1 MSKAKAVKSP
11 AVKTIGVVGLG
22 LIGASF
28 AKAYK
33 EAGWKVLAFDKD
45 PSVTL
50 MGKLGGFVDDE
61 LKDCDSK
68 ACNLSKCDL
77 VLICVYPQATIDY
90 VSKNA
95 GAFRKGGLVMDS
107 GGIKRV
113 VCEACFKIAAKND
126 FVFVGAH
133 PMAGT
138 KYSGLK
144 HSRASMF
151 KGAPLV
157 IVPPVFDDM
166 KLIDRIKEAM
176 EPAQFG
182 SFCLS
187 HADKH
192 DQMIAFTSQLAHVVS
207 NAYVKSPTASL
218 HHGFS
223 AGSYKDLTRV
233 AWLNSTMWAE
243 LFMENKDNLVGEI
256 DNIMSELAKY
266 KEAMLADD
274 KDSLE
279 ALLAQGSARKAEL
292 DG

>member
-1 MSKAKAVKSP
+1 MSAGK
-11 AVKTIGVVGLG
+11 VKTVGVVGLG

-28 AKAYK
+28 ARAYK
-33 EAGWKVLAFDKD
+33 EAGCKVLGFDQD
-45 PSVTL
+45 SSVIL

-61 LKDCDSK
+61 LVPEKL
-68 ACNLSKCDL
+68 AACDL
-77 VLICVYPQATIDY
+77 VLICIYPQGTIDY
-90 VSKNA
+90 VKKNA
-95 GAFRKGGLVMDS
+95 GMFKKGGLVMDT

-113 VCEACFKIAAKND
+113 VCDACFKIAAKND

-144 HSRASMF
+144 HSKANMF

-166 KLIDRIKEAM
+166 KLIDRVKAAV
-176 EPAQFG
+176 EPAGFG

-192 DQMIAFTSQLAHVVS
+192 DEMIAFTSQLAHVVS
-207 NAYVKSPTASL
+207 NAYVKSPTADG
-218 HHGFS
+218 HQGFS

-233 AWLNSTMWAE
+233 AWLNAGMWAE
-243 LFMENKDNLVGEI
+243 LFMENKDNLIREI
-256 DNIMSELAKY
+256 DSLIGELKKY
-266 KEAMLADD
+266 KDAMQADNQE
-274 KDSLE
+274 KLQQLLE
-279 ALLAQGSARKAEL
+279 EGSKRKAEL

>member
-1 MSKAKAVKSP
+1 MSAGK
-11 AVKTIGVVGLG
+11 VKTVGVVGLG

-28 AKAYK
+28 ARAYK
-33 EAGWKVLAFDKD
+33 EAGYKVLAYDAD
-45 PSVTL
+45 SSVTL

-61 LKDCDSK
+61 LKPELL
-68 ACNLSKCDL
+68 AKCDL
-77 VLICVYPQATIDY
+77 VLICIYPQGTIDY
-90 VSKNA
+90 VRENA
-95 GAFRKGGLVMDS
+95 GNFKKGGLVMDT
-107 GGIKRV
+107 GGIKRL
-113 VCEACFKIAAKND
+113 VCDACFKIAAKND

-144 HSRASMF
+144 HSKASMF

-166 KLIDRIKEAM
+166 KLIDRVKAAV
-176 EPAQFG
+176 EPAGFG

-192 DQMIAFTSQLAHVVS
+192 DEMIAFTSQMAHVVS
-207 NAYVKSPTASL
+207 NAYVKSPTASE

-233 AWLNSTMWAE
+233 AWLNAGMWAE
-243 LFMENKDNLVGEI
+243 LFMENKDNLIREI
-256 DNIMSELAKY
+256 DSLIGELGKY
-266 KEAMLADD
+266 KAAMEAGDQEKLQQ
-274 KDSLE
+274 
-279 ALLAQGSARKAEL
+279 LLQEGSDRKAEL

>member
-1 MSKAKAVKSP
+1 MTVG
-11 AVKTIGVVGLG
+11 IVGLG

-33 EAGWKVLAFDKD
+33 EAGWTVLIHDIDNSA
-45 PSVTL
+45 VL
-50 MGKLGGFVDDE
+50 MGKIAGFVDDTLTGE
-61 LKDCDSK
+61 KLKD
-68 ACNLSKCDL
+68 CDL

-90 VSKNA
+90 VKENA
-95 GAFRKGGLVMDS
+95 NNFRKGALVMDS

-113 VCEACFKIAAKND
+113 VCDECFKIAKKHG

-133 PMAGT
+133 PMAGN

-144 HSRASMF
+144 HSRASLF

-157 IVPPVFDDM
+157 IVPETFDDM
-166 KLIDRIKEAM
+166 KLLDRVKEAVA
-176 EPAQFG
+176 PAEFG

-192 DQMIAFTSQLAHVVS
+192 DEMIAFTSQLAHVVS
-207 NAYVKSPTASL
+207 NAYVKSPTAAE

-233 AWLNSTMWAE
+233 AWLNATMWSE
-243 LFMENKDNLVGEI
+243 LFMENKDNLVKEI
-256 DNIMSELAKY
+256 DSLITELSKY
-266 KEAMLADD
+266 KAAMINNN
-274 KDSLE
+274 KDELKQLLE
-279 ALLAQGSARKAEL
+279 DGSQRKAEL

>member
-1 MSKAKAVKSP
+1 MSASK
-11 AVKTIGVVGLG
+11 VKTVGIVGLG

-28 AKAYK
+28 ARAYK
-33 EAGWKVLAFDKD
+33 EAGCKVLAYDKD
-45 PSVTL
+45 SSVIL

-61 LKDCDSK
+61 LKPEKLAS
-68 ACNLSKCDL
+68 CDL
-77 VLICVYPQATIDY
+77 VLICIYPQGTIDY
-90 VSKNA
+90 VKKNA
-95 GAFRKGGLVMDS
+95 GLFKKGGLVMDT

-113 VCEACFKIAAKND
+113 VCDACFKIAAKNG
-126 FVFVGAH
+126 FVFVGTH

-144 HSRASMF
+144 HSKATMF

-166 KLIDRIKEAM
+166 KLIDRVKAAV
-176 EPAQFG
+176 EPAGFG

-192 DQMIAFTSQLAHVVS
+192 DEMIAFTSQMAHVVS
-207 NAYVKSPTASL
+207 NAYVKSPTADG

-233 AWLNSTMWAE
+233 AWLNAGMWAE
-243 LFMENKDNLVGEI
+243 LFMENKDNLIREI
-256 DNIMSELAKY
+256 DSMICELSKY
-266 KEAMLADD
+266 KAAMEKGDQEKLQT
-274 KDSLE
+274 
-279 ALLAQGSARKAEL
+279 LLQEGSDRKAEL

>member
-1 MSKAKAVKSP
+1 MTVG
-11 AVKTIGVVGLG
+11 IVGLG

-33 EAGWKVLAFDKD
+33 EAGWTVLIHDIDNSA
-45 PSVTL
+45 VL
-50 MGKLGGFVDDE
+50 MGKIAGFVDDTLTSE
-61 LKDCDSK
+61 KLKD
-68 ACNLSKCDL
+68 CDL

-90 VSKNA
+90 VKENAKN
-95 GAFRKGGLVMDS
+95 FRKGGLVMDS

-113 VCEACFKIAAKND
+113 VCDECFKIAKKNG

-133 PMAGT
+133 PMAGN

-144 HSRASMF
+144 HSRASLF

-157 IVPPVFDDM
+157 IVPETFDDM
-166 KLIDRIKEAM
+166 KILDRVKEAM
-176 EPAQFG
+176 APAEFG

-192 DQMIAFTSQLAHVVS
+192 DEMIAFTSQLAHVVS
-207 NAYVKSPTASL
+207 NAYVKSPTATE

-233 AWLNSTMWAE
+233 AWLNATMWSE
-243 LFMENKDNLVGEI
+243 LFMENKDNLVKEI
-256 DNIMSELAKY
+256 DSLITELSKY
-266 KEAMLADD
+266 KDAMISNN
-274 KDSLE
+274 KDELKQLLE
-279 ALLAQGSARKAEL
+279 DGSQRKAEL

>member
-1 MSKAKAVKSP
+1 MSAGKVKI
-11 AVKTIGVVGLG
+11 VGVVGLG

-28 AKAYK
+28 ARAYK
-33 EAGWKVLAFDKD
+33 EAGYKVLAYDAD
-45 PSVTL
+45 SSVTL
-50 MGKLGGFVDDE
+50 MGKLSGFVDDE
-61 LKDCDSK
+61 LKPELL
-68 ACNLSKCDL
+68 AKCDV
-77 VLICVYPQATIDY
+77 VLICIYPQGTIDY
-90 VSKNA
+90 VKKNA
-95 GAFRKGGLVMDS
+95 GMFKKGGLVMDT

-113 VCEACFKIAAKND
+113 VCDACFKIAAKND

-144 HSRASMF
+144 HSKSTMF

-166 KLIDRIKEAM
+166 KLIDRVKAAV
-176 EPAQFG
+176 EPAGFG

-192 DQMIAFTSQLAHVVS
+192 DEMIAFTSQMAHVVS
-207 NAYVKSPTASL
+207 NAYVKSPTASE

-233 AWLNSTMWAE
+233 AWLNAGMWAE
-243 LFMENKDNLVGEI
+243 LFMENKDNLIREI
-256 DNIMSELAKY
+256 DSLIGELGKY
-266 KEAMLADD
+266 KAAMEKGDQKKLQQ
-274 KDSLE
+274 
-279 ALLAQGSARKAEL
+279 LLQEGSDRKAEL

>member
-1 MSKAKAVKSP
+1 MTVG
-11 AVKTIGVVGLG
+11 IVGLG

-33 EAGWKVLAFDKD
+33 EAGWTVLIHDIDNSAI
-45 PSVTL
+45 L
-50 MGKLGGFVDDE
+50 MGKIAGFVDDTLTSDK
-61 LKDCDSK
+61 LKD
-68 ACNLSKCDL
+68 CDL

-90 VSKNA
+90 VKENA
-95 GAFRKGGLVMDS
+95 NNFRKGGLVMDS

-113 VCEACFKIAAKND
+113 VCDECFKIAKKHG

-133 PMAGT
+133 PMAGN

-144 HSRASMF
+144 HSRATLF

-157 IVPPVFDDM
+157 LVPETFDDM
-166 KLIDRIKEAM
+166 KLIDRVKEAVA
-176 EPAQFG
+176 PAEFG

-192 DQMIAFTSQLAHVVS
+192 DEMIAFTSQLAHVVS
-207 NAYVKSPTASL
+207 NAYVKSPTASE

-233 AWLNSTMWAE
+233 AWLNATMWSE
-243 LFMENKDNLVGEI
+243 LFMENKDNLVKEI
-256 DNIMSELAKY
+256 DSLITELSKY
-266 KEAMLADD
+266 KDAMTSNN
-274 KDSLE
+274 KDELKQLLE
-279 ALLAQGSARKAEL
+279 DGSQRKAEL

>member
-1 MSKAKAVKSP
+1 MSASK
-11 AVKTIGVVGLG
+11 VKTVGVVGLG

-28 AKAYK
+28 ARAYK
-33 EAGWKVLAFDKD
+33 EAGCKVLGFDQD
-45 PSVTL
+45 SSVTL

-61 LKDCDSK
+61 LKPEKLAS
-68 ACNLSKCDL
+68 CDL
-77 VLICVYPQATIDY
+77 VLICIYPQGTIDY
-90 VSKNA
+90 VKKNA
-95 GAFRKGGLVMDS
+95 GMFKKGGLVMDT

-113 VCEACFKIAAKND
+113 VCDACFKVAAKND

-144 HSRASMF
+144 HSKASMF

-166 KLIDRIKEAM
+166 KLIDRVKAAV
-176 EPAQFG
+176 EPAGFG

-192 DQMIAFTSQLAHVVS
+192 DEMIAFTSQMAHVVS
-207 NAYVKSPTASL
+207 NAYVKSPTADG
-218 HHGFS
+218 HQGFS

-233 AWLNSTMWAE
+233 AWLNAGMWAE
-243 LFMENKDNLVGEI
+243 LFMENKDNLIREI
-256 DNIMSELAKY
+256 DSMICELGKY
-266 KEAMLADD
+266 KAAMEKGDQEKLQQ
-274 KDSLE
+274 
-279 ALLAQGSARKAEL
+279 LLQEGSDRKAEL

>member
-1 MSKAKAVKSP
+1 MSAGK
-11 AVKTIGVVGLG
+11 VKTVGVVGLG

-28 AKAYK
+28 ARAYK
-33 EAGWKVLAFDKD
+33 EAGYKVLAYDAD
-45 PSVTL
+45 SSVTL

-61 LKDCDSK
+61 LKPELL
-68 ACNLSKCDL
+68 AKCDL
-77 VLICVYPQATIDY
+77 VLICIYPQGTIDY
-90 VSKNA
+90 VRENA
-95 GAFRKGGLVMDS
+95 GNFKKGGLVMDT
-107 GGIKRV
+107 GGIKRL
-113 VCEACFKIAAKND
+113 VCDACFKIAAKND

-144 HSRASMF
+144 HSKASMF

-166 KLIDRIKEAM
+166 KLIDRVKAAV
-176 EPAQFG
+176 EPAGFG

-192 DQMIAFTSQLAHVVS
+192 DEMIAFTSQMAHVVS
-207 NAYVKSPTASL
+207 NAYVKSPTAAE

-233 AWLNSTMWAE
+233 AWLNAGMWAE
-243 LFMENKDNLVGEI
+243 LFMENKDNLIREI
-256 DNIMSELAKY
+256 DSLIGELGKY
-266 KEAMLADD
+266 KAAMEAGDQEKLQQ
-274 KDSLE
+274 
-279 ALLAQGSARKAEL
+279 LLQEGSDRKAEL

>member
-1 MSKAKAVKSP
+1 MTVG
-11 AVKTIGVVGLG
+11 IVGLG

-33 EAGWKVLAFDKD
+33 EAGWTVLIHDIDNSA
-45 PSVTL
+45 VL
-50 MGKLGGFVDDE
+50 MGKIAGFVDDTLTSDK
-61 LKDCDSK
+61 LKD
-68 ACNLSKCDL
+68 CDL

-90 VSKNA
+90 VKENA
-95 GAFRKGGLVMDS
+95 KKFRKGGLVMDS

-113 VCEACFKIAAKND
+113 VCDECFKIANENG

-133 PMAGT
+133 PMAGN

-144 HSRASMF
+144 HSRATLF

-157 IVPPVFDDM
+157 IVPETFDDM
-166 KLIDRIKEAM
+166 NLLDRVKEAVA
-176 EPAQFG
+176 PAEFG

-192 DQMIAFTSQLAHVVS
+192 DEMIAFTSQLAHVVS
-207 NAYVKSPTASL
+207 NAYVKSPTAAE

-233 AWLNSTMWAE
+233 AWLNATMWSE
-243 LFMENKDNLVGEI
+243 LFMENKDNLVKEI
-256 DNIMSELAKY
+256 DSLITELSKY
-266 KEAMLADD
+266 KDAMISNN
-274 KDSLE
+274 KDELKQLLE
-279 ALLAQGSARKAEL
+279 DGSHRKAEL

>member
-1 MSKAKAVKSP
+1 MTVG
-11 AVKTIGVVGLG
+11 IVGLG

-33 EAGWKVLAFDKD
+33 EAGWTVLIHDIDNSA
-45 PSVTL
+45 VL
-50 MGKLGGFVDDE
+50 MGKIAGFVDDTLTSE
-61 LKDCDSK
+61 KLKD
-68 ACNLSKCDL
+68 CDL

-90 VSKNA
+90 VKENA
-95 GAFRKGGLVMDS
+95 NSFRKGGLVMDS

-113 VCEACFKIAAKND
+113 VCEECFKIAKKHG
-126 FVFVGAH
+126 FVFVGTH
-133 PMAGT
+133 PMAGN

-144 HSRASMF
+144 HSRASLF

-157 IVPPVFDDM
+157 IVPETFDDM
-166 KLIDRIKEAM
+166 KVIDRVKEAM
-176 EPAQFG
+176 APAEFG

-192 DQMIAFTSQLAHVVS
+192 DEMIAFTSQLAHVVS
-207 NAYVKSPTASL
+207 NAYVKSPTAAE

-233 AWLNSTMWAE
+233 AWLNATMWSE
-243 LFMENKDNLVGEI
+243 LFMENKDNLVKEI
-256 DNIMSELAKY
+256 DSLITELSKY
-266 KEAMLADD
+266 KDAMISNNKEEL
-274 KDSLE
+274 KQLLE
-279 ALLAQGSARKAEL
+279 DGSQRKAEL

>member
-1 MSKAKAVKSP
+1 MSAAK
-11 AVKTIGVVGLG
+11 VKTVGVVGLG

-28 AKAYK
+28 ARAYK
-33 EAGWKVLAFDKD
+33 EAGWKVLGFDKD
-45 PSVTL
+45 SSVTL

-61 LKDCDSK
+61 LKPELL
-68 ACNLSKCDL
+68 AKCDL

-90 VSKNA
+90 IKTNA
-95 GAFRKGGLVMDS
+95 DKFKKGGLVMDS

-113 VCEACFKIAAKND
+113 VCDACFKIAAKND

-144 HSRASMF
+144 HSKSTMF
-151 KGAPLV
+151 RGAPLV

-166 KLIDRIKEAM
+166 KLIDRVKEAM
-176 EPAQFG
+176 EPAGFG

-192 DQMIAFTSQLAHVVS
+192 DEMIAFTSQMAHVVS
-207 NAYVKSPTASL
+207 NAYVKSPTAEG
-218 HHGFS
+218 HQGFS

-233 AWLNSTMWAE
+233 AWLNESMWTE
-243 LFMENKDNLVGEI
+243 LFMDNRENL
-256 DNIMSELAKY
+256 
-266 KEAMLADD
+266 
-274 KDSLE
+274 
-279 ALLAQGSARKAEL
+279 KAEL
-292 DG
+292 DCIISSLQEYRDALEDEDYEWMETLLAEGRIRKTEIDG

>member
-1 MSKAKAVKSP
+1 MAAAK
-11 AVKTIGVVGLG
+11 VKTVGIVGLG

-28 AKAYK
+28 ARAYK

-45 PSVTL
+45 SSVTL
-50 MGKLGGFVDDE
+50 MGKLAGFVDDE
-61 LKDCDSK
+61 LKPELL
-68 ACNLSKCDL
+68 AKCDV
-77 VLICVYPQATIDY
+77 VLICIYPQGTIDY
-90 VSKNA
+90 VRENA
-95 GAFRKGGLVMDS
+95 GKFKKGGLVMDT

-113 VCEACFKIAAKND
+113 VCDACFKIAAKND
-126 FVFVGAH
+126 FVFVGTH

-144 HSRASMF
+144 HSKASMF

-166 KLIDRIKEAM
+166 KLIDRVKAAV
-176 EPAQFG
+176 EPAGFG

-192 DQMIAFTSQLAHVVS
+192 DEMIAFTSQMAHVVS
-207 NAYVKSPTASL
+207 NAYVKSPTAAE

-233 AWLNSTMWAE
+233 AWLNAGMWAE
-243 LFMENKDNLVGEI
+243 LFMENKDNLIREI
-256 DNIMSELAKY
+256 DSLIGELGKY
-266 KEAMLADD
+266 KAAMEAGDQEKLQQ
-274 KDSLE
+274 
-279 ALLAQGSARKAEL
+279 LLQEGSDRKAEL

>member
-1 MSKAKAVKSP
+1 MSAAK
-11 AVKTIGVVGLG
+11 VKTVGVVGLG

-28 AKAYK
+28 ARAYK
-33 EAGWKVLAFDKD
+33 EAGWKVLGFDKD
-45 PSVTL
+45 SSVTL

-61 LKDCDSK
+61 LKPELL
-68 ACNLSKCDL
+68 AKCDL

-90 VSKNA
+90 IKTNA
-95 GAFRKGGLVMDS
+95 DKFKKGGLVMDS

-113 VCEACFKIAAKND
+113 VCDACFKIAAKND

-144 HSRASMF
+144 HSKSTMF
-151 KGAPLV
+151 RGAPLV

-166 KLIDRIKEAM
+166 KLIDRVKEAM
-176 EPAQFG
+176 EPAGFG

-192 DQMIAFTSQLAHVVS
+192 DEMIAFTSQMAHVVS
-207 NAYVKSPTASL
+207 NAYVKSPTAEG
-218 HHGFS
+218 HQGFS

-233 AWLNSTMWAE
+233 AWLNSQMWA
-243 LFMENKDNLVGEI
+243 FYGE
-256 DNIMSELAKY
+256 
-266 KEAMLADD
+266 
-274 KDSLE
+274 
-279 ALLAQGSARKAEL
+279 
-292 DG
+292 

>member
-1 MSKAKAVKSP
+1 MSAGK
-11 AVKTIGVVGLG
+11 VKTVGVVGLG

-28 AKAYK
+28 ARAYK
-33 EAGWKVLAFDKD
+33 EAGYKVLAYDAD
-45 PSVTL
+45 SSVTL

-61 LKDCDSK
+61 LKPELL
-68 ACNLSKCDL
+68 AKCDL
-77 VLICVYPQATIDY
+77 VLICIYPQGTIDY
-90 VSKNA
+90 VRENA
-95 GAFRKGGLVMDS
+95 GKFKKDGLVMDT

-113 VCEACFKIAAKND
+113 VCDACFKIAAKND

-144 HSRASMF
+144 HSKSTMF

-166 KLIDRIKEAM
+166 KLIDRVKAAV
-176 EPAQFG
+176 EPAGFG

-192 DQMIAFTSQLAHVVS
+192 DEMIAFTSQMAHVVS
-207 NAYVKSPTASL
+207 NAYVKSPTASE

-233 AWLNSTMWAE
+233 AWLNAGMWAE
-243 LFMENKDNLVGEI
+243 LFMENKDNLIREI
-256 DNIMSELAKY
+256 DSLIGELGKY
-266 KEAMLADD
+266 KAAMEAGDQEKLQQ
-274 KDSLE
+274 
-279 ALLAQGSARKAEL
+279 LLQEGSDRKAEL

>member
-1 MSKAKAVKSP
+1 MAAGK
-11 AVKTIGVVGLG
+11 VKTVGVVGLG

-28 AKAYK
+28 ARAYK
-33 EAGWKVLAFDKD
+33 EAGYKVLAYDAD
-45 PSVTL
+45 SSVTL

-61 LKDCDSK
+61 LKPELL
-68 ACNLSKCDL
+68 AKCDL
-77 VLICVYPQATIDY
+77 VLICIYPQGTIDY
-90 VSKNA
+90 VSENA
-95 GAFRKGGLVMDS
+95 GKFKKGGLVMDT

-113 VCEACFKIAAKND
+113 VCDACFKIAAKND
-126 FVFVGAH
+126 FVFVGTH

-144 HSRASMF
+144 HSKSTMF

-166 KLIDRIKEAM
+166 KLIDRVKAAV
-176 EPAQFG
+176 EPAGFG

-192 DQMIAFTSQLAHVVS
+192 DEMIAFTSQMAHVVS
-207 NAYVKSPTASL
+207 NAYVKSPTASE

-233 AWLNSTMWAE
+233 AWLNAGMWAE
-243 LFMENKDNLVGEI
+243 LFMENKDNLIREI
-256 DNIMSELAKY
+256 DSLISELGKY
-266 KEAMLADD
+266 KAAMEKGDQEKLQQ
-274 KDSLE
+274 
-279 ALLAQGSARKAEL
+279 LLQEGSDRKAEL

>member
-1 MSKAKAVKSP
+1 MSAAK
-11 AVKTIGVVGLG
+11 VKTVGVVGLG

-28 AKAYK
+28 ARAYK
-33 EAGWKVLAFDKD
+33 EAGCKVLAYDKD
-45 PSVTL
+45 SSVIL

-61 LKDCDSK
+61 LKPELL
-68 ACNLSKCDL
+68 AKCDL
-77 VLICVYPQATIDY
+77 VLICIYPQGTIDY
-90 VSKNA
+90 VRENA
-95 GAFRKGGLVMDS
+95 GKFKKGGLVMDT
-107 GGIKRV
+107 GGIKRL
-113 VCEACFKIAAKND
+113 VCDACFKIAAKND

-144 HSRASMF
+144 HSKATMF

-166 KLIDRIKEAM
+166 KLIDRVKAAV
-176 EPAQFG
+176 EPAGFG

-192 DQMIAFTSQLAHVVS
+192 DEMIAFTSQMAHVVS
-207 NAYVKSPTASL
+207 NAYVKSPTAAE

-233 AWLNSTMWAE
+233 AWLNAGMWAE
-243 LFMENKDNLVGEI
+243 LFMENKDNLCHEI
-256 DNIMSELAKY
+256 DSMINELGKY
-266 KEAMLADD
+266 KAAMEAGDQEKLQQ
-274 KDSLE
+274 
-279 ALLAQGSARKAEL
+279 LLQEGSDRKAEL

>member
-1 MSKAKAVKSP
+1 MSAAK
-11 AVKTIGVVGLG
+11 VKTVGVVGLG

-28 AKAYK
+28 ARAYK
-33 EAGWKVLAFDKD
+33 EAGCKVLAYDAD
-45 PSVTL
+45 SSVTL

-61 LKDCDSK
+61 LKPELL
-68 ACNLSKCDL
+68 AKCDL
-77 VLICVYPQATIDY
+77 VLICIYPQGTIDY
-90 VSKNA
+90 VRENA
-95 GAFRKGGLVMDS
+95 GKFKKGGLVMDT

-113 VCEACFKIAAKND
+113 VCDACFKIAAKND

-144 HSRASMF
+144 HSKASMF

-166 KLIDRIKEAM
+166 KLIDRVKAAV
-176 EPAQFG
+176 EPAGFG

-192 DQMIAFTSQLAHVVS
+192 DEMIAFTSQMAHVVS
-207 NAYVKSPTASL
+207 NAYVKSPTASE

-233 AWLNSTMWAE
+233 AWLNAGMWAE
-243 LFMENKDNLVGEI
+243 LFMENKDNLIREI
-256 DNIMSELAKY
+256 DSLIGELGKY
-266 KEAMLADD
+266 KAAMEAGDQEKLQQ
-274 KDSLE
+274 
-279 ALLAQGSARKAEL
+279 LLQEGSDRKAEL